1 MPYCLKCGSPLVSS
15 QIDGRERETCSASCG
30 FVLWDNPTPVV
41 AAIVE
46 YNDAIVLVRN
56 KAWTQKFFG
65 LVTGFLEKGET
76 PDAAV
81 LREVK
86 EELGLAGTIAEFI
99 GNYSFFQMN
108 QLIIAYHV
116 RATGTLTLGDE
127 LAESKLIPPEKLRSW
142 EFGTGPAVKDW
153 LAKRIQIH
161 N

>member
-1 MPYCLKCGSPLVSS
+1 MQYCLKCGSPLVTA
-15 QIDGRERETCSASCG
+15 QIDGRERATCSASCG

-46 YNDAIVLVRN
+46 YNDAVVLVRN

-76 PDAAV
+76 PDVAV

-86 EELGLAGTIAEFI
+86 EELGLDGTIVEFL

-108 QLIIAYHV
+108 QLIVTYHIQ
-116 RATGTLTLGDE
+116 ATGTITLGDE
-127 LAESKLIPPEKLRSW
+127 LAEYKLISQDKLRPW

-153 LAKRIQIH
+153 LARHQKP
-161 N
+161 

>member
-1 MPYCLKCGSPLVSS
+1 MQYCLKCGSPLVTA

-46 YNDAIVLVRN
+46 YNDAVVLVRN

-86 EELGLAGTIAEFI
+86 EELGLDGTIVEFL

-108 QLIIAYHV
+108 QLIVTYHIQ
-116 RATGTLTLGDE
+116 ATGTITLGDE
-127 LAESKLIPPEKLRSW
+127 LAEYKLIPPEKLRPW
-142 EFGTGPAVKDW
+142 ELGTGPAVKDW
-153 LAKRIQIH
+153 LAKRNRIP
-161 N
+161 

>member
-1 MPYCLKCGSPLVSS
+1 MPYCLKCGSPLFTA
-15 QIDGRERETCSASCG
+15 QIDGREREACSASCG
-30 FVLWDNPTPVV
+30 FVLWDNPVPVV

-46 YNDAIVLVRN
+46 FDGAVVLVQN
-56 KAWTQKFFG
+56 KAWTQKFLG

-86 EELGLAGTIAEFI
+86 EELGLDGTISSFI

-108 QLIIAYHV
+108 QLIVAYHIV
-116 RATGTLTLGDE
+116 AKGTICLGDE
-127 LAESKLIPPEKLRSW
+127 LAEYKLIPPDKLRPW
-142 EFGTGPAVKDW
+142 EFGTGQAVKDW
-153 LAKRIQIH
+153 LAKR

>member
-1 MPYCLKCGSPLVSS
+1 MGENAKRVRP
-15 QIDGRERETCSASCG
+15 SCG

-46 YNDAIVLVRN
+46 YNGAVVLVRN

-86 EELGLAGTIAEFI
+86 EELGLAGTTAEFI
-99 GNYSFFQMN
+99 GNYSFFS
-108 QLIIAYHV
+108 
-116 RATGTLTLGDE
+116 DE
-127 LAESKLIPPEKLRSW
+127 STHHRLSCPCDGNPYTWR
-142 EFGTGPAVKDW
+142 
-153 LAKRIQIH
+153 
-161 N
+161 